1 MLGLK
6 FEITE
11 KDLDFVVDTAVPQ
24 AQDKQKLKR
33 YIKEDECF
41 RRGIIGSP
49 RVLERVM
56 QSSEILL
63 KISPRL
69 LFEIL
74 LRGTRSELEK
84 RTWVLERI
92 GTQKIPVFGLDKIV
106 ALLGEEEILDYLANM
121 LSSFTKIDTFTL
133 VIRVRSGVWRKIRF
147 NDMDIDS
154 LIKFSEIIDEENRF
168 AFYKRIADVCLFI
181 SGVFPEYMM
190 FDYGLP
196 GKKSTGSRITR
207 RFRKSAEEYEI
218 EGRKFYKLASAH
230 EMAKAANLSEVL
242 EKLSE
247 NFNLVKRSLDFL
259 TQQYLSL
266 TKYKFF
272 NVENPSF

>member
-1 MLGLK
+1 MIGLK
-6 FEITE
+6 FEVSD
-11 KDLDFVVDTAVPQ
+11 KDLDFVVNTAVPQ

-33 YIKEDECF
+33 YIREDEAF
-41 RRGIIGSP
+41 REGLIGSP

-56 QSSEILL
+56 GSEEILL

-74 LRGTRSELEK
+74 LRGTKKELEK

-106 ALLGEEEILDYLANM
+106 ELLGQKEILDYLANM
-121 LSSFTKIDTFTL
+121 LSSFTKIESFTL
-133 VIRVRSGVWRKIRF
+133 LVRVRKDVWRKIRF

-154 LIKFSEIIDEENRF
+154 LIRFSEIVDEENKF
-168 AFYKRIADVCLFI
+168 TFYKRIADVCLFI
-181 SGVFPEYMM
+181 TGVFPEYVM
-190 FDYGLP
+190 FDYRFS
-196 GKKSTGSRITR
+196 STSQVSTKVSR
-207 RFRKSAEEYEI
+207 RFRKSAEEYETQ
-218 EGRKFYKLASAH
+218 GKKFYRLASEH
-230 EMAKAANLSEVL
+230 EMAKVTNLVEVL

-259 TQQYLSL
+259 TQQYLHL

-272 NVENPSF
+272 NVES